1 MYVCLQSC
9 RLGQHRAISKQ
20 LTDGI
25 MRVGATAAKNVS
37 EKSVAEWF
45 SQAASGNNEAF
56 TKLRLYAQV
65 CKYELGIAFYPYVQ
79 RNFLN

>member
-1 MYVCLQSC
+1 
-9 RLGQHRAISKQ
+9 
-20 LTDGI
+20 
-25 MRVGATAAKNVS
+25 MRVGATTAKNVS

-79 RNFLN
+79 QVHFFETDQFNIAHCIFY